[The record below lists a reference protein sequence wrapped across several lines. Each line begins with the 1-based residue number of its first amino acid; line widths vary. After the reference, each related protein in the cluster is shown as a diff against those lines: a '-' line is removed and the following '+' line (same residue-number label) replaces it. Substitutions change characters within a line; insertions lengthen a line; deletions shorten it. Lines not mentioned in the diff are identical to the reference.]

1 VHCIVMG
8 QGDPMDSGYYAA
20 STALASRTQALDTIA
35 NNLANASTPG
45 YRAEKNVFS
54 SVLAASESASGT
66 PLSKAINNFGILSG
80 TTLDL
85 SQGSLL
91 KTGNPLDLAIQGPS
105 FFAIQTASGPKYTR
119 NGSFQVSVK
128 GLLVTTSGDPV
139 LGAKGP
145 IPMLPGA
152 VSIGPD
158 GTISSDGAV
167 AGKLSLVDFPAGT
180 QLQSEGGTYYSA
192 PANTAKPATDST
204 VEQGSLE
211 NSNVNPI
218 FSMVELITAQRSAET
233 MQRALMT
240 FNTDMDKTATQ
251 DLPKVS

>member
-1 VHCIVMG
+1 
-8 QGDPMDSGYYAA
+8 MDSGYYAA
-20 STALASRTQALDTIA
+20 STALAARTQALDTIA

-45 YRAEKNVFS
+45 YRAEHNVFS

-85 SQGSLL
+85 SQGSLQ
-91 KTGNPLDLAIQGPS
+91 KTGNDLDLAIQGPS
-105 FFAIQTASGPKYTR
+105 FFVVQTASGPMYTR

-128 GLLVTTSGDPV
+128 GQLVTAAGDAV
-139 LGAKGP
+139 MGDNGV
-145 IPMLPGA
+145 IPMLPGP

-167 AGKLSLVDFPAGT
+167 AGKVRLVDFPAGT

-192 PANTAKPATDST
+192 PANTAKPAADST
-204 VEQGSLE
+204 VQQGSLE

-218 FSMVELITAQRSAET
+218 FSMVELITAQRAAET
-233 MQRALMT
+233 MQRALMM